1 MRSQKGRF
9 KMTVYDYREITL
21 KDNLCLEISRDTD
34 IENPRENDCNAATFY
49 CLKSPRRK
57 IGDIIDSAYY
67 LNETKRALAK
77 TGEYAILPI
86 YIHEHSDIALRT
98 VPFLDIW
105 DSACI
110 GFAVAN
116 INDFMKQR
124 ISDTPVSRCE
134 AMHRAED
141 CIRSELE
148 AYSDYLAGNCWQYC
162 ITDEDGNTV
171 DSCSGFIGDDLE
183 KNGMLNYICDYIEK

>member
-1 MRSQKGRF
+1 MRSYNSQF
-9 KMTVYDYREITL
+9 
-21 KDNLCLEISRDTD
+21 CF
-34 IENPRENDCNAATFY
+34 NAATFY
-49 CLKSPRRK
+49 CLKSHRRK

-67 LNETKRALAK
+67 LNETKRTLAK

-86 YIHEHSDIALRT
+86 YIYEHSGIALCT
-98 VPFLDIW
+98 VPFSDIW

-141 CIRSELE
+141 CIRNELE

-162 ITDEDGNTV
+162 ITDEDGNVV

-183 KNGMLNYICDYIEK
+183 KNGILNYICDYIEK

>member
-49 CLKSPRRK
+49 CLKSSRRK

-98 VPFLDIW
+98 VPFPDIW

-110 GFAVAN
+110 GFAAAN
-116 INDFMKQR
+116 IGDFMKQGAT
-124 ISDTPVSRCE
+124 DTSVSRCE
-134 AMHRAED
+134 AMSRAKD

-183 KNGMLNYICDYIEK
+183 KNGMLNYICDYVEE